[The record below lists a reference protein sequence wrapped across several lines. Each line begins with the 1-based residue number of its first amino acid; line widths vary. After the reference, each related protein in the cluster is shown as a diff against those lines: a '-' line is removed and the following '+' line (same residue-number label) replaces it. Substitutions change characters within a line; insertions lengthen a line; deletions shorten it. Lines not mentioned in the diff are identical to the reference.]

1 MIIWLSD
8 FLANFDSSF
17 AVFKYVTLRA
27 IFATITALLIT
38 LLLGPRIINY
48 LKELRWGQVVR
59 LDGPAT
65 HHQKQNTPTMGGILM
80 AISIVISCLIWAD
93 ITMRNVLLL
102 LATLVIFVLIG
113 ARDDYQKITTRDAN
127 GMKARFKFLL
137 QSVAAMAI
145 VVYMY
150 YSAEFSAETLFILPI
165 LKNITLDLGAGF
177 ILIGYLVIVASANS
191 VNMTDGLDGL
201 VLIPSILIMA
211 ALTVFAYVTGNL
223 VMADYLQM
231 PYIPGMGEAAIFGS
245 AFVGAC
251 LGFLWYNTYPAE
263 IFMGDAG
270 SMMLGAC
277 LGVMAILVRQELV
290 YFVMSGVFVAETMSV
305 ILQVGYYKLYGK
317 RIFRM
322 APLHH
327 HFELMGIPEPKV
339 IVRFWI
345 VTLVLVAIGMA
356 TLKIR

>member
-1 MIIWLSD
+1 MILFISQL
-8 FLANFDSSF
+8 LAGFESSF
-17 AVFKYVTLRA
+17 TVLQYITLRS
-27 IFATITALLIT
+27 IFATLTALFIT
-38 LLLGPRIINY
+38 LFLGPRIIAY
-48 LKELRWGQVVR
+48 LKEWCWGQVIR
-59 LDGPAT
+59 AEGPAS
-65 HHQKQNTPTMGGILM
+65 HLRKQNTPTMGGVLI
-80 AISIVISCLIWAD
+80 AISIVVSCLIWAD

-102 LATLVIFVLIG
+102 LVTLLIFVLIG
-113 ARDDYQKITTRDAN
+113 VRDDYQKIMKRDSK
-127 GMKARFKFLL
+127 GMRARVKFLL
-137 QSVAAMAI
+137 QSIAAMALVIYIYHNAELREETIFI
-145 VVYMY
+145 VP
-150 YSAEFSAETLFILPI
+150 LI
-165 LKNITLDLGAGF
+165 KDITLDLGVGF
-177 ILIGYLVIVASANS
+177 ILVGYLVIVASANS

-201 VLIPSILIMA
+201 VLIPSILIMS
-211 ALTVFAYVTGNL
+211 ALIVFAYITGNF
-223 VMADYLQM
+223 VMAQYLQL
-231 PYIPGMGEAAIFGS
+231 PYIPGMGEVAIFGS

-305 ILQVGYYKLYGK
+305 ILQVGYYKLYKK

-345 VTLVLVAIGMA
+345 VTLVFVALGLA